1 MNISFDEKSKKG
13 MEELINN
20 SSEKYLRIKTFRG
33 CGRPAYE
40 IFPSYKGED
49 DESIEVDGLTFVYNR
64 SDESM
69 IDGIVIS
76 YDKELYNNGFY
87 IKQV

>member
-1 MNISFDEKSKKG
+1 MKISFDKKSKEG
-13 MEELINN
+13 MEALINS
-20 SSEKYLRIKTFRG
+20 SSENYLRIKTFRG

-49 DESIEVDGLTFVYNR
+49 DESIEVDGLTFVYN
-64 SDESM
+64 SCDASM

-87 IKQV
+87 IKQA